1 LIGRIGRGFARLRE
15 GLTKSRTQLHDGVRA
30 IVRGRAAVD
39 EEMWEEIEE
48 LLLRSD
54 VGAATAED
62 LVAELRR
69 VAGRWS
75 RPDPDQVLEA
85 LRETVARQLGD
96 GADDEGA
103 LVVTA
108 AEGPA
113 VVLVVGVNGAGKTTT
128 IAKLAARLKAE
139 GRTVLLAAAD
149 TFRVAA
155 TEQLAE
161 WAARA
166 DVPIVRGRE
175 GGDAAAVAYDALE
188 SALARGVDVLLV
200 DTAGRLHTKSH
211 LMEELRKI
219 RRTLERRLPGAPHEV
234 LLVLD
239 ATTGQ
244 NAVQQARSFGES
256 LGVTGLVLAK
266 LDGSA
271 RGGVVLAIRR
281 ELDVPVKLV
290 GVGESLDDL
299 QDFAPAA
306 FAAALVAGEDAPDA
320 SGADGADGAAEPGG
334 DR

>member
-15 GLTKSRTQLHDGVRA
+15 GLTKSRAQLHDGVRT

-62 LVAELRR
+62 LVDELRR
-69 VAGRWS
+69 AASRWS

-85 LRETVARQLGD
+85 LRETVARQLGE
-96 GADDEGA
+96 GADDE
-103 LVVTA
+103 LTLTT

-113 VVLVVGVNGAGKTTT
+113 VVLVIGVNGAGKTTT

-306 FAAALVAGEDAPDA
+306 FAAALVAGEDTPDA
-320 SGADGADGAAEPGG
+320 SGADGAAESGG